1 MADKIIYHDPLV
13 ELLELRNQLSYSRRI
28 GCLFGAGTSKALGVP
43 DVESLT
49 LSVENKIKAD
59 LKPKF
64 QSLKKSLIDSRKYSR
79 VTVEELLNQVRLIRQ
94 ITFGDKTKTFDGIN
108 GEEAKNLDFEIC
120 DGIYDILI
128 EEEGK
133 VDLSVPKKFCAW
145 LNWLNRDF
153 SKEIFTTNYDLIL
166 ERSLEALQIPYF
178 DGFIGSNEPFF
189 LPESLD
195 FDSRYDS
202 PPNSWLRLWKLHGSL
217 GWFWK
222 ASEDGKSYKVLRLG
236 VSAKKNLPEQEL
248 VIYPSRDK
256 YESSRKQPFIAYFDR
271 LKAFLQNGEGL
282 FLISGYSFSDEH
294 INAVIFDSLKQNNRL
309 HIVGFF
315 YQDKYLE
322 ELKKIGLSFM
332 NFSAFSPKKA
342 IIKGLEGEWKLSK
355 NEGVLTDFWDVD
367 KNELL
372 LGDFA
377 QLVKF
382 LLLASGK
389 QEKIEKAVTK

>member
-64 QSLKKSLIDSRKYSR
+64 QSLKKSLIDSKKYSR

-108 GEEAKNLDFEIC
+108 GEEAKNLDLEIC

-153 SKEIFTTNYDLIL
+153 SKEIFTINYDLIL

-236 VSAKKNLPEQEL
+236 VSAKKNLPDQEL
-248 VIYPSRDK
+248 VIYPSREK

-309 HIVGFF
+309 HIIGFF
-315 YQDKYLE
+315 YEDKYLE

-342 IIKGLEGEWKLSK
+342 IIKGLEGEWKLAK
-355 NEGVLTDFWDVD
+355 NEGILTDFWDVD
-367 KNELL
+367 KKELL

-389 QEKIEKAVTK
+389 QEKIEKAGT